1 MQNNG
6 KLILFPAFVEGMS
19 SFCLRDSG
27 ATNICVSS
35 ALINKEKL
43 KTKIRTDKIKLA
55 NGSVAKCP
63 VIKIKIDT
71 PWISGIT
78 EAAVLKNCSAP
89 LIIGNAVGVK
99 PDNSYE
105 IFQQWMN
112 EKQFQSELKP
122 VVLIDDQLI
131 DITDRDITENMKS
144 VTKQETKTVY
154 VQTDIECTPDQS
166 KIPVQNVTVSAD
178 IVDSYNESVK
188 IEAVHKRSER
198 FNIGDEVSVCLATDI
213 NNQKE
218 WKGPYCIVKKLSN
231 ATYKV
236 DIDGKEKIVHIDNI
250 KTCIENKAND
260 IVHVSKSN
268 DDIEHVDKRLIEN
281 KQNLDQNN
289 EPKLKFNIAEKAKN
303 K

>member
-6 KLILFPAFVEGMS
+6 KLILVPAFVEGVS

-35 ALINKEKL
+35 ALIDKEKL

-99 PDNSYE
+99 PDNSYD

-112 EKQFQSELKP
+112 EKQFQTELKP
-122 VVLIDDQLI
+122 VVLLDNQLV
-131 DITDRDITENMKS
+131 DIKYSDIAEDMNS
-144 VTKQETKTVY
+144 ANKQETKTVY
-154 VQTDIECTPDQS
+154 VQTEIESTSEQR
-166 KIPVQNVTVSAD
+166 KIPVQNVTLNLD
-178 IVDSYNESVK
+178 IVDSNNESVK
-188 IEAVHKRSER
+188 IESGHKRSEI
-198 FNIGDEVSVCLATDI
+198 FNIGDEVSDCLATDI
-213 NNQKE
+213 NNQKK

-231 ATYKV
+231 AT
-236 DIDGKEKIVHIDNI
+236 
-250 KTCIENKAND
+250 
-260 IVHVSKSN
+260 
-268 DDIEHVDKRLIEN
+268 
-281 KQNLDQNN
+281 
-289 EPKLKFNIAEKAKN
+289 LKN
-303 K
+303 